1 MDSVDLN
8 QFERAIEGRIADSEL
23 NAGCDGIPDGVRERF
38 GSATWFQDSD
48 YGKLATL
55 DGLGEVFTLIG
66 DVNAEKLIL
75 LTAGSFDAESALSFW
90 EDHGGQIHGQLTD
103 RDVIDVDGL
112 PVHEIDGFIFAPIS
126 SARIARWYLESI
138 QDVGVVAS
146 PRFVCVLHQRPCVRR
161 FTVNC
166 RCRMSVLGG
175 VGDAIHPSRG
185 CVFGA

>member
-75 LTAGSFDAESALSFW
+75 LTAG
-90 EDHGGQIHGQLTD
+90 HLTQNL
-103 RDVIDVDGL
+103 RCHSGKTTVDK
-112 PVHEIDGFIFAPIS
+112 
-126 SARIARWYLESI
+126 
-138 QDVGVVAS
+138 
-146 PRFVCVLHQRPCVRR
+146 
-161 FTVNC
+161 FTAN
-166 RCRMSVLGG
+166 
-175 VGDAIHPSRG
+175 
-185 CVFGA
+185 